1 MVLPKNIRY
10 LRKSRGWSQ
19 DHLAELLG
27 YKSYTTIQ
35 KWETGVSEPPLKKA
49 HALADVFGVDIDVL
63 TTVDMENQASEL
75 RQASPVPPGFR
86 PMPEL
91 VQVPRLGR
99 IACGTP
105 IEAVENYDGVDTVP
119 SYVKADFTLVC
130 QGDSMKN
137 ARIYDGDI
145 VCIRKQPTVENG
157 EIAAVLVDGEAA
169 TLKRVHLYPDHIV
182 LEPENPDYKPL
193 SFWDDDMNKVRILGK
208 ATHFISSVR

>member
-75 RQASPVPPGFR
+75 RQASPIPPGLS

-99 IACGTP
+99 IACGAP
-105 IEAVENYDGVDTVP
+105 IEAVENYDGMDDVP
-119 SYVKADFTLVC
+119 DYVKADFTLVC
-130 QGDSMKN
+130 KGDSMKN

-169 TLKRVHLYPDHIV
+169 TLKRVRLYPDHIV

-193 SFWDDDMNKVRILGK
+193 SFWDEDMNKVRILGK